1 MLPVFLQLKN
11 NPCRAIFCVFLV
23 QKLFSQKLLTKTQA
37 YIPVNYDNMTEAIII
52 IGLY

>member
-23 QKLFSQKLLTKTQA
+23 QKLLTKTQA